1 MIQLDVTI
9 MGNPYRLACK
19 EGEERTLKEAVAYLD
34 GKMCALR
41 DSGKVKGNDRIAVMA
56 ALGVAAE
63 FLSVKAPQGPLSD
76 LTISRSQAENRGHAY
91 GVGRRADPARK
102 SVLTGQI
109 RLTCRFIGVNFV
121 YPAVFAIA
129 IYSLNHLCAS
139 VAEFCSMGVSV
150 ASPTNPK
157 LN

>member
-19 EGEERTLKEAVAYLD
+19 EGEEKTLKEAVSFLD

-56 ALGVAAE
+56 ALSVAAE

-76 LTISRSQAENRGHAY
+76 MSILEVKQKLGAMHTVLDSALTPQEN
-91 GVGRRADPARK
+91 
-102 SVLTGQI
+102 L
-109 RLTCRFIGVNFV
+109 F
-121 YPAVFAIA
+121 
-129 IYSLNHLCAS
+129 
-139 VAEFCSMGVSV
+139 
-150 ASPTNPK
+150 
-157 LN
+157 